1 MISSFKQPLFTSPEN
16 PFSKPRRNFPSP
28 TNESRRSPKGKLS
41 KNVIIPCV
49 RVPQRISAYRKSPSS
64 QYCPLKCVITA
75 PRRDSST
82 RSSTRSMPVTLL
94 SVMAQSCIIELV
106 MGCKDCTEWGWLVLF
121 HCFYFYEGE
130 RNNFRSRYGFNV
142 VAGLRVIWRLVNLSD
157 WVVITAEL

>member
-106 MGCKDCTEWGWLVLF
+106 MGCKDCTEWGLARFVSLF
-121 HCFYFYEGE
+121 LLLRGRAKQF
-130 RNNFRSRYGFNV
+130 SKP
-142 VAGLRVIWRLVNLSD
+142 LRV
-157 WVVITAEL
+157 